1 MTPEK
6 IANDNLTLEE
16 KDFLTYVKSPEL
28 RPILLDRLQDL
39 VLLSSFLLAESET
52 SLTP

>member
-39 VLLSSFLLAESET
+39 GLLSSFLLAENET